1 MAEVPR
7 QTDGDREG
15 VGVPRPKRERA
26 GRTKPPGIREIAE
39 SLGISI
45 GTVDRALHDRPGI
58 NEETRRRILE
68 RAKALGYRPNLAAR
82 FLSSQKQ
89 LRIGVNLPREIASFF
104 DLVQEGIRE
113 AVRHVETSDV
123 KVIHRSYPGLGD
135 GEEEALAEALAD
147 DLQGLSRVP
156 GQPAPLAPLM
166 KKAAERGLPVVCV
179 NTDAPEV
186 EHLVTVCVD
195 SLTTG
200 LLAGELMGRF
210 LARKGRV
217 MVVTGQVSTIDHA
230 QKVAGFR
237 RALAEMWPDLEI
249 AATVEAHE
257 HEPEAYQKSRQ
268 VLAATPDIAG
278 VYVSTV
284 NSVPVLRAIED
295 VGLAGRATVITSDLF
310 PALAPLIESGRVAA
324 TMYQRPSIQ
333 GQLAFRALYNFL
345 VDGVRPRSVI
355 RLAPHVVMKSNLKL
369 FMDRLP
375 RRTARGSGRGVAEGG
390 EPERRRSSRRHAT

>member
-1 MAEVPR
+1 MAR
-7 QTDGDREG
+7 ARREL
-15 VGVPRPKRERA
+15 A
-26 GRTKPPGIREIAE
+26 GRSKPPGIREIAE

-58 NEETRRRILE
+58 KQETRDRILE

-104 DLVQEGIRE
+104 DLVRDGIQE
-113 AVRHVETSDV
+113 AVRSVETSDV
-123 KVIHRSYPGLGD
+123 QVIHRSYPRMGV
-135 GEEEALAEALAD
+135 GEEEALAEAMAD
-147 DLQGLSRVP
+147 DLHGLIMVP
-156 GQPAPLAPLM
+156 GQPVPLAPLL

-200 LLAGELMGRF
+200 LLVGELMGRF
-210 LARKGRV
+210 LAGKGRV
-217 MVVTGQVSTIDHA
+217 MVVTGQLGTIDHA

-237 RALAEMWPDLEI
+237 QALSEMWPHLQV
-249 AATVEAHE
+249 AGVVEAHDKE
-257 HEPEAYQKSRQ
+257 AEAYEKSKEMLTRS
-268 VLAATPDIAG
+268 PDIAG

-295 VGLAGRATVITSDLF
+295 LGLGGRLVVITSDLF

-333 GQLAFRALYNFL
+333 GQLAFRALYRFL
-345 VDGVRPRSVI
+345 VDHVRPRPVI
-355 RLAPHVVMKSNLKL
+355 RMAPHIVMKSNLKL

-375 RRTARGSGRGVAEGG
+375 RRAAKGRSDRGKPKSPVSA
-390 EPERRRSSRRHAT
+390 

>member
-1 MAEVPR
+1 MPR
-7 QTDGDREG
+7 NKKDL
-15 VGVPRPKRERA
+15 A
-26 GRTKPPGIREIAE
+26 GRNKPPGIREIAE

-58 NEETRRRILE
+58 NEETRRRILQ
-68 RAKALGYRPNLAAR
+68 RAKAIGYRPNLAAR
-82 FLSSQKQ
+82 FLVSRQQ

-104 DLVQEGIRE
+104 DLVREGILE
-113 AVRHVETSDV
+113 AVRSVETSDV
-123 KVIHRSYPGLGD
+123 QVIHRSYPGLGD

-147 DLQGLSRVP
+147 DLHGLIMVP
-156 GQPAPLAPLM
+156 GQPVTLAPLL

-179 NTDAPEV
+179 NTDAPAV
-186 EHLVTVCVD
+186 EHLLTVCVD

-200 LLAGELMGRF
+200 SLAGELMGRF
-210 LARKGRV
+210 LAGEGRV
-217 MVVTGQVSTIDHA
+217 MAVTGQLSTIDHK

-237 RALAEMWPDLEI
+237 RALSKMWPDLQI
-249 AATVEAHE
+249 AAVVEAHD
-257 HEPEAYQKSRQ
+257 HESEAYEKCRKLLTS
-268 VLAATPDIAG
+268 TPDIAG

-295 VGLAGRATVITSDLF
+295 VGLAGPTVITSDLF

-333 GQLAFRALYNFL
+333 GQRAFGALYKFL

-355 RLAPHVVMKSNLKL
+355 RMAPHIVMQSNLRL

-375 RRTARGSGRGVAEGG
+375 RRTANGRFRL
-390 EPERRRSSRRHAT
+390 ERATRDPIDG

>member
-1 MAEVPR
+1 MPR
-7 QTDGDREG
+7 ENKGF
-15 VGVPRPKRERA
+15 A
-26 GRTKPPGIREIAE
+26 GRSRPPGIREIAK

-58 NEETRRRILE
+58 NKETRRRILQ

-82 FLSSQKQ
+82 FLVSQKQ

-104 DLVQEGIRE
+104 DLVREGIVE
-113 AVRHVETSDV
+113 AVHSVETSDV
-123 KVIHRSYPGLGD
+123 QLIHRVYPGLGD

-147 DLQGLSRVP
+147 DLQGLIMVP
-156 GQPAPLAPLM
+156 GQPETLAPLL
-166 KKAAERGLPVVCV
+166 KKAALRRLPVVCV

-186 EHLVTVCVD
+186 EHLATVCVD

-200 LLAGELMGRF
+200 SLVGELMGRF
-210 LARKGRV
+210 LAGRGRV
-217 MVVTGQVSTIDHA
+217 MVVTGQLSTTDHA

-237 RALAEMWPDLEI
+237 RALSEMWPDLRI
-249 AATVEAHE
+249 AAVVEAHD
-257 HEPEAYQKSRQ
+257 HEPEAYEKCRQ
-268 VLAATPDIAG
+268 VLTSTPDIAG

-295 VGLAGRATVITSDLF
+295 LGLVAPTVITSDLF

-333 GQLAFRALYNFL
+333 GQLAFRALYKFL
-345 VDGVRPRSVI
+345 VDGVRPRPVI
-355 RLAPHVVMKSNLKL
+355 RMAPHIVMQSNLKL

-375 RRTARGSGRGVAEGG
+375 RHAAKG
-390 EPERRRSSRRHAT
+390 RSSRSGPENDATSLRESPRRRP

>member
-1 MAEVPR
+1 MPR
-7 QTDGDREG
+7 ARKDF
-15 VGVPRPKRERA
+15 VGRK
-26 GRTKPPGIREIAE
+26 KPPGIREIAE
-39 SLGISI
+39 SLGLSI

-58 NEETRRRILE
+58 NQETRRRILQ
-68 RAKALGYRPNLAAR
+68 RAKELGYRPNLAAR
-82 FLSSQKQ
+82 FLVSRKP

-104 DLVQEGIRE
+104 DLVRAGILEG
-113 AVRHVETSDV
+113 VRSVETSDV
-123 KVIHRSYPGLGD
+123 QVIHRSYPGLGD

-147 DLQGLSRVP
+147 DVQGLIMVP
-156 GQPAPLAPLM
+156 GQPATLAPLL

-200 LLAGELMGRF
+200 SLVGELMGRF
-210 LARKGRV
+210 LGGRGRV
-217 MVVTGQVSTIDHA
+217 MVVTGQLGTIDHA

-237 RALAEMWPDLEI
+237 RALSEMWPDLRI
-249 AATVEAHE
+249 AAVVEAHDRE
-257 HEPEAYQKSRQ
+257 SEAYEKSRQ
-268 VLAATPDIAG
+268 VLTSTPDITG

-284 NSVPVLRAIED
+284 NSVPVLRAVED
-295 VGLAGRATVITSDLF
+295 VGLAAPTVITSDLF

-333 GQLAFRALYNFL
+333 GQLAFGTLYRFL
-345 VDGVRPRSVI
+345 VDEIRPHPVI
-355 RLAPHVVMKSNLKL
+355 RLAPHIVMQSNLKL

-375 RRTARGSGRGVAEGG
+375 RRAARGRSRRAAPEDG
-390 EPERRRSSRRHAT
+390 EPRRRASTASSRFLTDG

>member
-1 MAEVPR
+1 MAR
-7 QTDGDREG
+7 TKSDL
-15 VGVPRPKRERA
+15 A
-26 GRTKPPGIREIAE
+26 GRRKPPRIREIAE
-39 SLGISI
+39 SLGLSI

-58 NEETRRRILE
+58 KPETRSRILE

-104 DLVQEGIRE
+104 DLVRDGIQEAARS
-113 AVRHVETSDV
+113 VETSDV
-123 KVIHRSYPGLGD
+123 RVIHRSYPGLGD
-135 GEEEALAEALAD
+135 GEEEALAEAVAD
-147 DLQGLSRVP
+147 DLHGLIMVP
-156 GQPAPLAPLM
+156 SQPVALAPLM
-166 KKAAERGLPVVCV
+166 KKAAERRLPVVCV

-200 LLAGELMGRF
+200 LLVGELMGRF
-210 LARKGRV
+210 IAGKGRV
-217 MVVTGQVSTIDHA
+217 MVVTGQLSTIDHA

-237 RALAEMWPDLEI
+237 QALSEMWPELGI
-249 AATVEAHE
+249 AAVVEAHD
-257 HEPEAYQKSRQ
+257 HEREAYEKSRQ
-268 VLAATPDIAG
+268 VLTKAPNIAG

-284 NSVPVLRAIED
+284 NSVPVLQAIED

-310 PALAPLIESGRVAA
+310 PALAPFIESGGVAA

-333 GQLAFRALYNFL
+333 GQLAFRALYRFL
-345 VDGVRPRSVI
+345 VDDLRPLPVI
-355 RLAPHVVMKSNLKL
+355 RIAPHIVMKSNLKL

-375 RRTARGSGRGVAEGG
+375 R
-390 EPERRRSSRRHAT
+390 PFRRR

>member
-1 MAEVPR
+1 M
-7 QTDGDREG
+7 T
-15 VGVPRPKRERA
+15 RPKKELARWK
-26 GRTKPPGIREIAE
+26 KPPGIREIAE

-58 NEETRRRILE
+58 KEETRRLILE

-82 FLSSQKQ
+82 SLSSQKQ

-104 DLVQEGIRE
+104 DLVREGILE
-113 AVRHVETSDV
+113 AVRQVQTSDV

-135 GEEEALAEALAD
+135 GEQEALAEALAD
-147 DLQGLSRVP
+147 DLHGLIMVP

-166 KKAAERGLPVVCV
+166 KEAAERGLPVVCV
-179 NTDAPEV
+179 NTEAPEV

-210 LARKGRV
+210 LASKGRV

-237 RALAEMWPDLEI
+237 RAIAEMWPDLTI
-249 AATVEAHE
+249 AAAVEAHD
-257 HEPEAYQKSRQ
+257 HEPEAYEKSRH
-268 VLAATPDIAG
+268 VLTSTPDIAG
-278 VYVSTV
+278 VYVSTA

-310 PALAPLIESGRVAA
+310 PTLAPLIESGRVAA
-324 TMYQRPSIQ
+324 TMDQRPSVQ
-333 GQLAFRALYNFL
+333 GQLAFRSLYQFL
-345 VDGVRPRSVI
+345 VDGVRPRPVI
-355 RLAPHVVMKSNLKL
+355 RMAPHIVMKSNLGL

-375 RRTARGSGRGVAEGG
+375 LRTPKGSGSRA
-390 EPERRRSSRRHAT
+390 SRRIPS